1 MLGDSLG
8 IGKILSNAVSK
19 NESSSGRS
27 IQKNKKINLKIIPL
41 LIFLNL
47 FSALYF
53 YGIGRPRYFVRSD
66 IVIRKSGNNNSSFGT
81 GISALLG
88 LGNSSSIED
97 ARYLQTF
104 LESPQVL
111 NDLKKVIPFRKL
123 YKKKLPDIYTGISQD
138 ISNQD
143 EFDFFRKLISVRLD
157 ELSGILTISSLGLDS
172 KTAFEVNNFLVKSAG
187 EFVDKLNKD
196 IYKIQYEFAKKEVTS
211 NNEKLN
217 TATTKL
223 KNFQKDNQILDY
235 SQEVGAYGGIILALE
250 SELAKQKIELAT
262 MKRIFIDPNAPE
274 IKVLEDQI
282 IALKNQINEERKDLV
297 SISGKNLTETA
308 LTLDRLKSN
317 VGFRKDVYQSSLGTA
332 EAARLE
338 SFQQQRFLA
347 ILMDPIY
354 PEIEWRSWRH
364 KGFLTLLSILIV
376 GYALTKF
383 IIGMT
388 DSHL

>member
-1 MLGDSLG
+1 MIKYIVILLFLNTYSQLNANDKIFNPIKNLSNITKKVTDVFPLKILKEVGKKITGIGTNKLMLGMATATLLSEGLTEDSKENR
-8 IGKILSNAVSK
+8 KIIDTNNLIKVTAKGQISLNNL
-19 NESSSGRS
+19 NESEAQRRA
-27 IQKNKKINLKIIPL
+27 LED
-41 LIFLNL
+41 
-47 FSALYF
+47 ALYF
-53 YGIGRPRYFVRSD
+53 ASMQAGVKVQGF
-66 IVIRKSGNNNSSFGT
+66 
-81 GISALLG
+81 
-88 LGNSSSIED
+88 SSIDEK
-97 ARYLQTF
+97 TT
-104 LESPQVL
+104 L
-111 NDLKKVIPFRKL
+111 N
-123 YKKKLPDIYTGISQD
+123 
-138 ISNQD
+138 
-143 EFDFFRKLISVRLD
+143 E
-157 ELSGILTISSLGLDS
+157 
-172 KTAFEVNNFLVKSAG
+172 NFIVKP
-187 EFVDKLNKD
+187 N
-196 IYKIQYEFAKKEVTS
+196 
-211 NNEKLN
+211 
-217 TATTKL
+217 
-223 KNFQKDNQILDY
+223 NQILDY

>member
-1 MLGDSLG
+1 M
-8 IGKILSNAVSK
+8 
-19 NESSSGRS
+19 
-27 IQKNKKINLKIIPL
+27 II
-41 LIFLNL
+41 LNL

-88 LGNSSSIED
+88 LGNSGSIED

-111 NDLKKVIPFRKL
+111 DDLKEVIPFRKL
-123 YKKKLPDIYTGISQD
+123 YKKKIPDLYTGINKNISSQE
-138 ISNQD
+138 

-157 ELSGILTISSLGLDS
+157 EVSGILTISSLGLDS
-172 KTAFEVNNFLVKSAG
+172 DTAFKVNNFLVKSAG

-196 IYKIQYEFAKKEVTS
+196 IYKIQYDFAKKEVTS

-217 TATTKL
+217 TATNEL
-223 KNFQKDNQILDY
+223 KNFQTENQILDY
-235 SQEVGAYGGIILALE
+235 NQEVGAYGGIILALE
-250 SELAKQKIELAT
+250 SELAQQKIELAT

-282 IALKNQINEERKDLV
+282 IALQNQINAERKDLV
-297 SISGKNLTETA
+297 SITGKNLTETA

-317 VGFRKDVYQSSLGTA
+317 VGFRKDVFRFTFLILLKFDKYSSVISLICS
-332 EAARLE
+332 RDSI
-338 SFQQQRFLA
+338 SFDKPPPNTIA
-347 ILMDPIY
+347 SGSI
-354 PEIEWRSWRH
+354 
-364 KGFLTLLSILIV
+364 ILIINERHRLKLLLNSFINSISL
-376 GYALTKF
+376 AKF
-383 IIGMT
+383 DLAFSKICFAVRFFPY
-388 DSHL
+388 LE